1 MGVLAISGAG
11 LYGVGADPSILAAE
25 GLTAFPLFG
34 DFESIATVTL
44 SSATTDITLSSIP
57 STYKHLQL
65 RIITRSTFSAGS
77 VNVSYR
83 LNTDTNY
90 SNYWWHVL
98 AGNGSTAYAGQL
110 NASTQ
115 ALLQQSMPAATA
127 IAGVYGAMIVDIL
140 DYANTSKNT
149 TLRTFG
155 GFDNNGNGSVGLYS
169 SSWSNTSAVNSF
181 TLRSWDPQWAAGT
194 SVALYGIRG

>member
-11 LYGVGADPSILAAE
+11 LYGVGADPSILSAE
-25 GLTAFPLFG
+25 GLTAFPVFG

-44 SSATTDITLSSIP
+44 ASATTDITLSSIP

-65 RIITRSTFSAGS
+65 RIITRSTFSGS
-77 VNVSYR
+77 AVNVSYR

-98 AGNGSTAYAGQL
+98 AGNGSTAYAGQY
-110 NASTQ
+110 NYGTA
-115 ALLQQSMPAATA
+115 ALLQQAMPAATA

-140 DYANTSKNT
+140 DYTNTSKNT
-149 TLRTFG
+149 TVRTFG
-155 GFDNNGNGSVGLYS
+155 GFDNNGSGTVGLYS
-169 SSWSNTSAVNSF
+169 SSWNNTSAVNSF
-181 TLRSWDPQWAAGT
+181 TFRSWDPQWAAGT